1 MERARI
7 DSERLVTPTG
17 SVHTPQASKTP
28 VIVPWELWQRVLKAL
43 GYASE
48 VNKLSQGLR
57 DEIAECSRA
66 LVVDIGAAE
75 LVNRDGLLLGEVQ
88 L

>member
-1 MERARI
+1 
-7 DSERLVTPTG
+7 
-17 SVHTPQASKTP
+17 
-28 VIVPWELWQRVLKAL
+28 LKAL